1 MTGGRRF
8 VPRSKAG
15 EMSRR
20 RELSRRLGALAE
32 ISGIMSAM
40 RGLALMETHILQEFL
55 LTQRRM
61 VASIEAA
68 AADFLARHPELLPVA
83 EPDSE
88 ICILVGSEQGF
99 CGDFNEA
106 LLHYRDDHCRD
117 KATPGHFLTL
127 GHRLSSR
134 LDGDTSLALLQLP
147 GASVADEVP
156 TVLLRLTRELNSLL
170 SAGEMAGCGLSVLY
184 HCDATGDIRL
194 RHLLPLRDL
203 PTPDPHPFQPEI
215 NLPACDLLPALTG
228 HYLYAALNEVLY
240 SSLMAESRQRHA
252 HMDRALKKLD
262 EDSEHLQQAYNAQ
275 RQEDITEEIEVILLS
290 AGMLEDDCYG
300 QR

>member
-1 MTGGRRF
+1 
-8 VPRSKAG
+8 
-15 EMSRR
+15 MSRR
-20 RELSRRLGALAE
+20 RELSRRLGALEE

-40 RGLALMETHILQEFL
+40 RGLALMEMHILQEFL

-61 VASIEAA
+61 VSSIEAA
-68 AADFLARHPELLPVA
+68 AAEFLAWHPELAPDA
-83 EPDSE
+83 EPASE

-106 LLHYRDDHCRD
+106 LLRHRAAHCLS
-117 KATPGHFLTL
+117 KAGGGHFLTL
-127 GHRLSSR
+127 GNRLASR
-134 LDGDTSLALLQLP
+134 LDGDATVALRQLP
-147 GASVADEVP
+147 GATVTDEVP
-156 TVLLRLTRELNSLL
+156 TVLLRLTRELNQLL
-170 SAGEMAGCGLSVLY
+170 SSREMTGCGLSVLY
-184 HCDATGDIRL
+184 HCDASGDIRL

-203 PTPDPHPFQPEI
+203 SAPAARPYSPEI
-215 NLPACDLLPALTG
+215 NLPAEDLLTALTG

-275 RQEDITEEIEVILLS
+275 RQEDIIEEIEVILLS

>member
-1 MTGGRRF
+1 MG
-8 VPRSKAG
+8 
-15 EMSRR
+15 RR
-20 RELSRRLGALAE
+20 RELSRRLGALTE

-68 AADFLARHPELLPVA
+68 AADFLAWHPALQPVA
-83 EPDSE
+83 QPESE

-106 LLHYRDDHCRD
+106 LLHYREAHCRD
-117 KATPGHFLTL
+117 KAAPGRFLTL
-127 GHRLSSR
+127 GHRLASR
-134 LDGDTSLALLQLP
+134 LDGDASLALMQLP

-156 TVLLRLTRELNSLL
+156 TVLLRLTRELNRLL
-170 SAGEMAGCGLSVLY
+170 AAGEMAGCGLSALY

-203 PTPDPHPFQPEI
+203 PVPAARPYPPEI
-215 NLPACDLLPALTG
+215 NIPPGDLLTALTG

-290 AGMLEDDCYG
+290 AGMLEEECYG

>member
-1 MTGGRRF
+1 
-8 VPRSKAG
+8 
-15 EMSRR
+15 MSRR

-40 RGLALMETHILQEFL
+40 RGLALMETHVLQEFL
-55 LTQRRM
+55 PTQRRM
-61 VASIEAA
+61 VSRIEAA
-68 AADFLARHPELLPVA
+68 AADFLAWHPELLSAAKPN
-83 EPDSE
+83 SE

-106 LLHYRDDHCRD
+106 LLRYREAHCRD
-117 KATPGHFLTL
+117 KVVPGHFLTL
-127 GHRLSSR
+127 GHRLASR

-156 TVLLRLTRELNSLL
+156 TVLLRLTRELNRLL
-170 SAGEMAGCGLSVLY
+170 ATGEMAGCGLSVLY

-203 PTPDPHPFQPEI
+203 PAPVARPYPPEI
-215 NLPACDLLPALTG
+215 NLPAEDLLTALTG

-262 EDSEHLQQAYNAQ
+262 EESEQLQQAYNAQ

-290 AGMLEDDCYG
+290 AGMLEDEC
-300 QR
+300 

>member
-1 MTGGRRF
+1 
-8 VPRSKAG
+8 
-15 EMSRR
+15 MSRR
-20 RELSRRLGALAE
+20 RELSRRLGALEE

-68 AADFLARHPELLPVA
+68 AADFLAWHPELLPVA

-106 LLHYRDDHCRD
+106 LLRYRDDHCRD
-117 KATPGHFLTL
+117 KAAPGHFLTL
-127 GHRLSSR
+127 GHRLASR
-134 LDGDTSLALLQLP
+134 LDGDASLALMQLP

-215 NLPACDLLPALTG
+215 NLPAGDLLPALTG

>member
-1 MTGGRRF
+1 
-8 VPRSKAG
+8 VPHLRAG
-15 EMSRR
+15 QMSQR
-20 RELSRRLGALAE
+20 RELSRRLGALEE

-68 AADFLARHPELLPVA
+68 AADFLAWHPKLLPVA

-106 LLHYRDDHCRD
+106 LLHYRDEHCRD
-117 KATPGHFLTL
+117 KAAPGHFLTL
-127 GHRLSSR
+127 GHRLASR
-134 LDGDTSLALLQLP
+134 LDGDVSLALIELP

-156 TVLLRLTRELNSLL
+156 TVLLRLTGELNRLL
-170 SAGEMAGCGLSVLY
+170 FTGKMAGCGLSVLY
-184 HCDATGDIRL
+184 HCDETGDIRL

-203 PTPDPHPFQPEI
+203 PAPEIRRYPPEI
-215 NLPACDLLPALTG
+215 NLPPGELLTSLTR